1 MDSSG
6 PVASP
11 ARQPAP
17 LRVLLAV
24 PDQVTGGSLAQL
36 LATRLPRIEVVA
48 QAGTESLALQLFFSL
63 EPDVTVLDWRIADR
77 EPARLVGLIKRVAPG
92 ACVIALVPSPDS
104 APARAARALGAD
116 VVTAAAG
123 LVAHLEAIER
133 ARVPVKSKP

>member
-1 MDSSG
+1 MMESSS

-11 ARQPAP
+11 ALQPAP

-24 PDQVTGGSLAQL
+24 PEQVAGEPLADSLAK
-36 LATRLPRIEVVA
+36 TLPRIDVVA
-48 QAGTESLALQLFFSL
+48 QAGTESLAMQLFFSL
-63 EPDVTVLDWRIADR
+63 EPDVTVLDWRISDR

-92 ACVIALVPSPDS
+92 ACVIAVVPSPDS

-123 LVAHLEAIER
+123 LAAHLEAID
-133 ARVPVKSKP
+133 RVRGSIR